1 MVWLTKRLSKFT
13 TFYEIE
19 IDSILSHDY
28 LSGLVGWER
37 FARDNQYLQPLQG
50 ATTMTLTS
58 HSIALSCVSRLVS
71 SRWMLLSPSRE
82 YQWGKYHNTID
93 LLFDW
98 FGISFMTTDNLCF
111 YLQNRLIQTSQT
123 GGQWYSDTSFFII
136 PWPECRG
143 VMASFV
149 CPGAFLM
156 KQTKFSTWTPD
167 RYRDDGQP
175 THPEKNF
182 NRLRRKKG

>member
-19 IDSILSHDY
+19 IDSILSNDY

-98 FGISFMTTDNLCF
+98 FWISFMTTDNLCF

-123 GGQWYSDTSFFII
+123 GGQCDTSPFSI
-136 PWPECRG
+136 PWVDE
-143 VMASFV
+143 
-149 CPGAFLM
+149 
-156 KQTKFSTWTPD
+156 QTD
-167 RYRDDGQP
+167 RD
-175 THPEKNF
+175 
-182 NRLRRKKG
+182 RLRSEGTHTEGECSVKLTPSAFAVLDSCFWHWQKY